1 MKEQKI
7 KPKKKGFR
15 FICAVLHRDLG
26 YLFAGIV
33 LIYAISGI
41 AMNHHK
47 SFNPNFSVENISFS
61 LPAGVASTY
70 SDVGENDIDRIF
82 ALADCPRSQYTKH
95 FKDGEGR
102 LKILVKG
109 GSTIVADLS
118 SRTADYEKVSPRPV
132 LGSMVKLHYNPGRWW
147 TAFAD
152 VFAVALILI
161 TLSGLFIIKGK
172 NGITRRGI
180 VLFVI
185 GILFPLA
192 FLWL

>member
-1 MKEQKI
+1 MKDQA
-7 KPKKKGFR
+7 KKHKVRGFR
-15 FICAVLHRDLG
+15 YICTILHRDLG

-47 SFNPNFSVENISFS
+47 SFNPNFSVENISFA
-61 LPAGVASTY
+61 LPDGVARAY
-70 SDVGENDIDRIF
+70 ADVDESDIDQIF
-82 ALADCPRSQYTKH
+82 AAADCQRNQYTKH

-102 LKILVKG
+102 LKILIKG
-109 GSTIVADLS
+109 GSTIVADLH
-118 SRTADYEKVSPRPV
+118 SRKADYEKISPRPV

-161 TLSGLFIIKGK
+161 TLTGLFIIKGK
-172 NGITRRGI
+172 NGITRRGALLI
-180 VLFVI
+180 II
-185 GILFPLA
+185 GLLFPLA
-192 FLWL
+192 FLWF